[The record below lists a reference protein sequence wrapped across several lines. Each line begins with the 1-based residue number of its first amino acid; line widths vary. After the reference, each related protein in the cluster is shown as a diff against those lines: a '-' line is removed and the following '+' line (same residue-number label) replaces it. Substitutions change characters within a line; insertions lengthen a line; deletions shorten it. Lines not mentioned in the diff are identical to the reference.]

1 MWYPQMESFQVLFIQ
16 LIKFQNVVSTNGARH
31 GDIDSLDDFSE
42 CITSKWKVP
51 LLTDSSEACGVNK

>member
-1 MWYPQMESFQVLFIQ
+1 MESFQVLFIQ

-42 CITSKWKVP
+42 CITSK
-51 LLTDSSEACGVNK
+51 